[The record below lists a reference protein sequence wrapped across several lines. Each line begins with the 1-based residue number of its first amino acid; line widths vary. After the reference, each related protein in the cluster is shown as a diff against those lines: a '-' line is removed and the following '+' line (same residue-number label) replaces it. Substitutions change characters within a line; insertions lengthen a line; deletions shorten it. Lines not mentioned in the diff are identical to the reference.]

1 MRYFLSFLITVS
13 FLYASANDFDA
24 EFTEPTLTQPF
35 DPLSGYN
42 EIMTSFN
49 DGFYEYLLRPTAQGY
64 AYIVPQTGRECVSNV
79 FNNLLFPIRFVNN
92 VLQLKF
98 QNSVEELGR
107 FALNSTLGFAGLID
121 VAKNDYG
128 LLPHDEDFGQTL
140 GHYGVGS
147 GFHVVL
153 PFIGPSNVRDIVGLV
168 GDHWTS
174 PLAYVEERNYNL
186 IKNDQAAL
194 GISVVKTVNSASFY
208 MKDIDS
214 FRQDAIELYPFLRN
228 LYETRRTKQISE

>member
-13 FLYASANDFDA
+13 FLYASANDFDT
-24 EFTEPTLTQPF
+24 EFSEPKSTQPF

-64 AYIVPQTGRECVSNV
+64 AYIVPQAGRECVSNV

-92 VLQLKF
+92 VLQFKF
-98 QNSVEELGR
+98 QNSVVELGR
-107 FALNSTLGFAGLID
+107 FTLNSTLGFAGLID
-121 VAKNDYG
+121 VARNDYG
-128 LLPHDEDFGQTL
+128 LVPHDEDFGQTL

-168 GDHWTS
+168 GDYWIS

-186 IKNDQAAL
+186 IKNDQSDL